1 MNLKDI
7 VDSIREDGFKL
18 NRAKVKAC
26 QEIFMMKLSCS
37 KYRDSVLLKGGTIMY
52 QLTKEQRR
60 STEDL
65 DVDLMKISISDQN
78 LITVFNHIGAIDVG
92 LGIQFEVIV
101 DKITPLKHEAYEGK
115 RLILLFTDDLNNTLS
130 LKLDIGVHTQYHV
143 EQDKLIFDITCSDKG
158 VELLANPIEQMIVE
172 KTSSFIKF
180 GVLSTRMKDLFD
192 IYYLIKNQTY
202 SKQKVLELIHLYFVN
217 TGQVQSLDQYLNSMK
232 GLLESEIFIG
242 NFSRSD
248 NWTGIDF
255 NTILEELTIFFNG
268 IE

>member
-1 MNLKDI
+1 MNLKDM

-26 QEIFMMKLSCS
+26 QEIFMIKLSCS

-65 DVDLMKISISDQN
+65 DVDLMKISVSDQN
-78 LITVFNHIGAIDVG
+78 LITVFNRMGAIDVG
-92 LGIQFEVIV
+92 LEIKFEVIV
-101 DKITPLKHEAYEGK
+101 DKITSLKHEAYEGK
-115 RLILLFTDDLNNTLS
+115 RLILLFTDDLKDTLS
-130 LKLDIGVHTQYHV
+130 LKLDIGIHTQYHI

-158 VELLANPIEQMIVE
+158 IELLANPIEQMIVE

-202 SKQKVLELIHLYFVN
+202 SKQKVMEIIHQYFVN
-217 TGQVQSLDQYLNSMK
+217 PGQAQSLDHYINSMTE
-232 GLLESEIFIG
+232 LLKSDIFIG

-248 NWTGIDF
+248 NWTGCDI
-255 NTILEELTIFFNG
+255 NTILEELTLFFNG
-268 IE
+268 IK